1 MKNKRIIEA
10 LMSFLVVGLGQIIK
24 GEGDKGLKMM
34 LIFYFALP
42 SAVYVSLLLNAYLFL
57 LALGTALF
65 SGIILWGYNIWDAF
79 THETS
84 G

>member
-1 MKNKRIIEA
+1 MTFVQPNGTRQCRVRPHA
-10 LMSFLVVGLGQIIK
+10 GQIIK